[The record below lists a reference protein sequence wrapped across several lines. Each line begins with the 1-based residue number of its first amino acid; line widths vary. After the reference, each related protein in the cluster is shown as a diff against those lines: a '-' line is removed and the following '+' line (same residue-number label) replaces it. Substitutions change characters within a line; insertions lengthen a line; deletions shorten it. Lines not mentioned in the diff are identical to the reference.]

1 MAAIGAEAS
10 GRGGAPDHLEFV
22 LDGNHRVRV
31 FLPRLN
37 LTLDAPVLHAPS
49 TSRRASRMSD
59 SDDSEVDEETVARER
74 AALREA
80 MGNGPQ
86 PVSRTLPIPS
96 SGGGSGDGDGD
107 SDDESDDSETVAQER
122 AALQLAMGA
131 GGSAL
136 GLDPVRSPAPPPSAS
151 TSTSTSAPNPN
162 RLGAL
167 ALQRALMTNLAYQR
181 LCHEEL
187 AAIERV
193 LALHQQADDG
203 PTPQNA
209 HEALLAASLG
219 GMSGAMA
226 LSNPTRPR
234 P

>member
-1 MAAIGAEAS
+1 M
-10 GRGGAPDHLEFV
+10 D
-22 LDGNHRVRV
+22 
-31 FLPRLN
+31 
-37 LTLDAPVLHAPS
+37 
-49 TSRRASRMSD
+49 D

-80 MGNGPQ
+80 MGAGPQ
-86 PVSRTLPIPS
+86 PVPRTLPIPS
-96 SGGGSGDGDGD
+96 SGGGSGDGDGE

-122 AALQLAMGA
+122 AALQRAMGA

-151 TSTSTSAPNPN
+151 ASASTSTSAPNPN

-226 LSNPTRPR
+226 LSNPT
-234 P
+234 